1 MMYVPTDLRN
11 TLYSQL
17 SGPTV
22 VIPLP
27 LCTIHIAVLH
37 SCCTTASCNRYAEL
51 DIFPFLAG
59 ANGSSRAC
67 RSFARPLCARFA
79 QALEGESSVLQ
90 IETIATTLPSA
101 GVCVYDSMCVPAVP
115 LAIY

>member
-27 LCTIHIAVLH
+27 LCTIHIVVLH

-51 DIFPFLAG
+51 DIFSFLAA
-59 ANGSSRAC
+59 ANGSSRMSILRAAALC
-67 RSFARPLCARFA
+67 RR
-79 QALEGESSVLQ
+79 
-90 IETIATTLPSA
+90 
-101 GVCVYDSMCVPAVP
+101 
-115 LAIY
+115 